1 MKFLAWILAAWI
13 MIIGSIFV
21 QGKLRNDGNIARDTT
36 RAANALEKIVS
47 QADLPTQIK
56 ERRLR

>member
-1 MKFLAWILAAWI
+1 MKALAWVVAVWFMLA
-13 MIIGSIFV
+13 GSVFIA
-21 QGKLRNDGNIARDTT
+21 GKLKNDGNIARDTT

-47 QADLPTQIK
+47 QADLPTQLK